1 MSAIVVSQ
9 VNGFEEGRA
18 EDTRGWLA
26 MSATKLYILGGCVLA
41 LVLIVLL
48 QATCTLV
55 RPRRSPPAKK
65 EQLITSASAWSAANT
80 NYAFDV
86 TDYKQQPPMQMQKV
100 PAPMDP
106 RYGVPRSTYSLPR
119 TVMAERMVAAAPAGY
134 YTHDRRAAHAQQQHR
149 GQHPNGLQPDFYF
162 MPSQRKYSG
171 EVVRVY
177 VDYNKPTK

>member
-1 MSAIVVSQ
+1 
-9 VNGFEEGRA
+9 
-18 EDTRGWLA
+18 

-55 RPRRSPPAKK
+55 RPRRSKKK

-86 TDYKQQPPMQMQKV
+86 TDFKQQPPMQMQKV
-100 PAPMDP
+100 PPPMDP

-119 TVMAERMVAAAPAGY
+119 TVMADRMVAAAPAGY
-134 YTHDRRAAHAQQQHR
+134 YTHDRRAQHR
-149 GQHPNGLQPDFYF
+149 QHPNGLQPDFYF